1 MLIFPSSYFAP
12 IAQYH
17 LIRKH
22 QKFVIDGKE
31 HFVKRSNRN
40 RCTILGANGP
50 LQLSI
55 PLKKYSHTDKTE
67 DIRIS
72 YEEDWQSLHWK
83 SIQAAYS
90 NSAYFEFYE
99 DEFKEFFENK
109 PTDVLME
116 FNEFLEDRILQL
128 IEVDVE
134 KERASSYKE
143 QEPNWR
149 TLLEKQNQK
158 LIENSFFPHYQQV
171 FTEAGEFHP
180 NLSIID
186 LLFNLGPAS
195 RRYLAEVKLA
205 PV

>member
-1 MLIFPSSYFAP
+1 MIIFPSAYFAP

-17 LIRKH
+17 LIRKY
-22 QKFVIDGKE
+22 QNFLIDGKE

-67 DIRIS
+67 DVRIS
-72 YEEDWQSLHWK
+72 YDEDWQSLHWK
-83 SIQAAYS
+83 SIQSAYR

-99 DEFKEFFENK
+99 DEFKEFFEQK
-109 PTDVLME
+109 PTDVLMD
-116 FNEFLEDRILQL
+116 FNELLENRILQL
-128 IEVDVE
+128 IEVDVKKE
-134 KERASSYKE
+134 KTTVYAA

-149 TLLEKQNQK
+149 NLLNKQNDK
-158 LIENSFFPHYQQV
+158 LIENSFFPRYQQV
-171 FTEAGEFHP
+171 FTQLGEFYP

-186 LLFNLGPAS
+186 LLFNLGPSS
-195 RRYLAEVKLA
+195 RRYLQEVKLMT
-205 PV
+205 